1 MRIAINRPEKKN
13 ALTADMYDALSEA
26 VEEAERDSGIRVL
39 LLHGKGDAFTAGNDL
54 QDFLQKPW
62 KGQARPPAVRFI
74 HAVAHATKP
83 IVAAV
88 HGLVVGVGTTILLH
102 CDLVYAAEETR
113 FLMPFVNL
121 GIVPEAAS
129 TVLLPLLIGR
139 QRAAELF
146 MLGTPLTAQRAY
158 EIGMVNAVLP
168 IDKLLPT
175 ASEAVLALAAKP
187 AAALRAT
194 KDLMKRFYCAEVE
207 RALREEVETI
217 SERLD
222 SAETR
227 EALAAFLEKRKPD
240 FSKSVG
246 RVRRLIGFTWLAT
259 GMVLDGITGEGLP
272 IGDSLV
278 VGGVAS
284 TL

>member
-1 MRIAINRPEKKN
+1 MSQIEVERDGAVTSIAINRPEKKN
-13 ALTADMYDALSEA
+13 ALTADMYDALSQA
-26 VEEAERDSGIRVL
+26 VEEAEADAGVRVL

-54 QDFLQKPW
+54 QDFMQKPW
-62 KGQARPPAVRFI
+62 KGQAKPPAVRFI
-74 HAVAHATKP
+74 NAVAHASKP

-113 FLMPFVNL
+113 FMMPFVNL

-139 QRAAELF
+139 QRASELF
-146 MLGTPLTAQRAY
+146 MLGAPLAAQRAY

-168 IDKLLPT
+168 VDKLLAT
-175 ASEAVLALAAKP
+175 AAEAAQALAAKP
-187 AAALRAT
+187 AAALCAT
-194 KDLMKRFYCAEVE
+194 KTLMRRHYQAEVD
-207 RALREEVETI
+207 RALREEVEVI
-217 SERLD
+217 SERLE

-240 FSKSVG
+240 FSK
-246 RVRRLIGFTWLAT
+246 L
-259 GMVLDGITGEGLP
+259 
-272 IGDSLV
+272 
-278 VGGVAS
+278 
-284 TL
+284 

>member
-1 MRIAINRPEKKN
+1 MSQIEVECDGAVTSIAINRPEKKN
-13 ALTADMYDALSEA
+13 ALTADMYDALSQA
-26 VEEAERDSGIRVL
+26 VEEAEADAGVRVL

-74 HAVAHATKP
+74 NAVAHASKP

-113 FLMPFVNL
+113 FMMPFVNL

-139 QRAAELF
+139 QRASELF
-146 MLGTPLTAQRAY
+146 MLGAPLAAQRAY

-168 IDKLLPT
+168 VDKLLAT
-175 ASEAVLALAAKP
+175 AAEAAQALAAKP

-194 KDLMKRFYCAEVE
+194 KTLMRRHYQAEVD
-207 RALREEVETI
+207 RALREEVEVI

-240 FSKSVG
+240 FSK
-246 RVRRLIGFTWLAT
+246 L
-259 GMVLDGITGEGLP
+259 
-272 IGDSLV
+272 
-278 VGGVAS
+278 
-284 TL
+284 

>member
-1 MRIAINRPEKKN
+1 MSQIEVECDGAVTSIAINRPEKKN
-13 ALTADMYDALSEA
+13 ALTADMYDALSQA
-26 VEEAERDSGIRVL
+26 VEEAEADAGVRVL

-74 HAVAHATKP
+74 NAVAHASKP

-113 FLMPFVNL
+113 FMMPFVNL

-139 QRAAELF
+139 QRASELF
-146 MLGTPLTAQRAY
+146 MLGAPLVAQRAY

-168 IDKLLPT
+168 VDKLLAT
-175 ASEAVLALAAKP
+175 AAEAAQALAAKP

-194 KDLMKRFYCAEVE
+194 KTLMRRHYQAEVD
-207 RALREEVETI
+207 RALREEVEVI
-217 SERLD
+217 SERLE

-240 FSKSVG
+240 FSK
-246 RVRRLIGFTWLAT
+246 L
-259 GMVLDGITGEGLP
+259 
-272 IGDSLV
+272 
-278 VGGVAS
+278 
-284 TL
+284 